1 MNKKKNLF
9 TSFLFQVITIISGL
23 ILPRIII
30 GTFGSA
36 LNGLIASITQFLSFI
51 SLLEGGLGAVVLA
64 ELYRPL
70 AERDDI
76 KVKSILYSCQKFF
89 KKLSFIFVLYT
100 VVLSV
105 VYGILFRKE
114 YSFGFV
120 CSLVYILSFTTLVQY
135 LFSISYKL
143 LLQAQQKIYIVNLV
157 SSLTVLVNLLFSLI
171 LIIAYPSIHLIKL
184 CSAFAFLLQPIILK
198 KYIDNKFYNLKEDK
212 SIYQFEIEKRWD
224 GFAQNLAHF
233 VNLNTDIVVI
243 TIFMSLTDVSIYTIY
258 LLPITALRSIISSM
272 TNSYQ
277 SALGKYYTDDERT
290 LLISN
295 FEKFNRFNLFISIA
309 MFGTC
314 IVLINPFVALY
325 TADVHDINYI
335 QPFFSILIVVAN
347 MIFCIREPY
356 RVLVLAAG
364 KFKETNVGAIVE
376 AVINLIMSILL
387 IKRFGLIGV
396 AFGTILAIL
405 YRFIYLIIYLKN
417 DVLYKPYNSYLYDS
431 LKTIVFILANGIL
444 FFYCGMSEYSIVQFC
459 LYGAS
464 IFAIELLSAYILF
477 YKFNKGV
484 DNV

>member
-1 MNKKKNLF
+1 MNNKKNLF

-76 KVKSILYSCQKFF
+76 KVKSILYSCQNFF
-89 KKLSFIFVLYT
+89 KKLSFVFVLYT

-105 VYGILFRKE
+105 VYGIQFRKE

-212 SIYQFEIEKRWD
+212 SVYQFEIEKRWD

-233 VNLNTDIVVI
+233 VNLNTDIIVI
-243 TIFMSLTDVSIYTIY
+243 TIFMSLTDVSIYTVY

-295 FEKFNRFNLFISIA
+295 FEKFNRFNLFISIV

-314 IVLINPFVALY
+314 IILINPFVALY

-335 QPFFSILIVVAN
+335 QPIFSILIVVAN
-347 MIFCIREPY
+347 MMFCIREPY

-376 AVINLIMSILL
+376 AVINLIVSILL

-396 AFGTILAIL
+396 AVGTILAIL

-417 DVLYKPYNSYLYDS
+417 DVLYKPYNSYLYDL

-459 LYGAS
+459 LYGACVY
-464 IFAIELLSAYILF
+464 AIELLSAYILF
-477 YKFNKGV
+477 YKLNKGV